1 MHLPS
6 EFHARTL
13 KKTIARV
20 SNLSCQRSGPESQS
34 LMSPLVERA
43 AEFRLAANLGV
54 RGVAIIEG
62 AKGLVVLLV
71 GFGLMSLVHHD
82 VERFVVGIVRHIH
95 LNPASHYPRIFI
107 QAAASATDARLWFLS
122 LAALLYAAVRFI
134 EAYGLWYQRHWAE
147 VFAVVTGAI
156 YLPVEIYE
164 LVERVSSVRIVIF
177 AANSLIVAYLSC
189 TWWQRNRRER

>member
-1 MHLPS
+1 
-6 EFHARTL
+6 
-13 KKTIARV
+13 
-20 SNLSCQRSGPESQS
+20 
-34 LMSPLVERA
+34 MSPSVERVA
-43 AEFRLAANLGV
+43 KFRLAANLGV
-54 RGVAIIEG
+54 RGVAILEG
-62 AKGLVVLLV
+62 VKGLLVLLV

-82 VERFVVGIVRHIH
+82 VERFVVGLVRHIH

-107 QAAASATDARLWFLS
+107 EAAASATDARLWFLS

-134 EAYGLWYQRHWAE
+134 EAYGLWYQRQWAE

-177 AANSLIVAYLSC
+177 AANSLIVAYLSFI
-189 TWWQRNRRER
+189 WWQRNRRER

>member
-1 MHLPS
+1 M
-6 EFHARTL
+6 
-13 KKTIARV
+13 
-20 SNLSCQRSGPESQS
+20 SNLSCQWSCPESQS
-34 LMSPLVERA
+34 LMSPSVERVGK
-43 AEFRLAANLGV
+43 FRPTANLGV

-82 VERFVVGIVRHIH
+82 VERFAVELVRHIH

-147 VFAVVTGAI
+147 VFAVVTGTI

-164 LVERVSSVRIVIF
+164 LVERVSSVRIVIL
-177 AANSLIVAYLSC
+177 AANSLIVAYLSFA
-189 TWWQRNRRER
+189 WWQRNRRER